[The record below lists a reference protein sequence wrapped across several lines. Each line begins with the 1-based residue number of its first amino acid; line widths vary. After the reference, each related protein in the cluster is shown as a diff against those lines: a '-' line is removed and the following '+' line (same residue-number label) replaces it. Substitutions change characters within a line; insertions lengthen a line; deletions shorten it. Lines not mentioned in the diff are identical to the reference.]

1 MAAKAPEATRKTEFG
16 DNLFEV
22 SRAEDIPLDDLHE
35 AMRKHTF
42 ACIRGIV
49 PEDEV
54 RHALGVIDEVFDHRR
69 DHPPAGQPASAVR
82 TNFQKINLGGESST
96 ANHDDARFFRA
107 FYNPLWE
114 EDIYAMHG
122 AFRQLIR
129 VRNRLADL
137 PLEFATDKIESNGL
151 WTAARF
157 HQYPVGGGFFRR
169 HTDYVVKDIA
179 DEKSTRFY
187 QVVLTMTQK
196 GEHFEQGG
204 AFVDIDDE
212 RLYLDDSSKP
222 GDIVIYDGRTVH
234 GVEDIDPFEP
244 LDLTTINGRLAGFVT
259 LFKKM

>member
-1 MAAKAPEATRKTEFG
+1 MTEFT

-22 SRAEDIPLDDLHE
+22 GAAEDVPIPALRT
-35 AMRKHTF
+35 AMEKHTF

-54 RHALGVIDEVFDHRR
+54 RHALDVINERFDYRL
-69 DHPPAGQPASAVR
+69 DHPAAGQPASAVR
-82 TNFQKINLGGESST
+82 TNFQKLNMGGESST

-114 EDIYAMHG
+114 PDVYSMRH
-122 AFRQLIR
+122 AFAQLIR
-129 VRNRLADL
+129 VRNRIADL
-137 PLEFATDKIESNGL
+137 PLDFATDKIEPNGL

-157 HQYPVGGGFFRR
+157 HQYPAGGGFFRR

-179 DEKSTRFY
+179 DENSTRFY

-196 GEHFEQGG
+196 GEHYEQGG
-204 AFVDIDDE
+204 AFVDVEGE
-212 RLYLDDSSKP
+212 RLFLDDSSRP

-234 GVEDIDPFEP
+234 GVEDIDPHKL